1 MTPEAVI
8 FDIGNVLVTWQPE
21 SHYDLTYGEARRRQ
35 LFDTVDLHAMNLGI
49 DAGNEWKS
57 TVYDWADRHPEFGP
71 EIRDWHDNWIRLASP
86 LIPHSIRLMRRL
98 KTKGVPVFALTNF
111 GRENFA
117 YARTEYAFLNEFDRA
132 YVSGEMKMIKPD
144 AAIYKAVEDDCGIAP
159 ERLFFTDDRPENIDA
174 AAARGWQ
181 THLFDGPRGLAD
193 RLVGL
198 GLLSADEA
206 A

>member
-71 EIRDWHDNWIRLASP
+71 EIRDWHDNWIRLAWA
-86 LIPHSIRLMRRL
+86 
-98 KTKGVPVFALTNF
+98 GALLVTLSVLVLNVVARVYL
-111 GRENFA
+111 RE
-117 YARTEYAFLNEFDRA
+117 
-132 YVSGEMKMIKPD
+132 KKP
-144 AAIYKAVEDDCGIAP
+144 
-159 ERLFFTDDRPENIDA
+159 
-174 AAARGWQ
+174 
-181 THLFDGPRGLAD
+181 
-193 RLVGL
+193 
-198 GLLSADEA
+198 S
-206 A
+206 